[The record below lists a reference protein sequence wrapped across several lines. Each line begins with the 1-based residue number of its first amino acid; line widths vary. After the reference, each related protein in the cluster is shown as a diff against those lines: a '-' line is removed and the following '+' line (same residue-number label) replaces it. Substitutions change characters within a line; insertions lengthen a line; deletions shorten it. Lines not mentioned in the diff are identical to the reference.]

1 MKRQILSGASLIV
14 LGCLT
19 LPAMAQTVEDGAA
32 LRDVIV
38 VTGSRIEPATT
49 QVENPETHPLQ
60 GPDASSLLSYVP
72 GGARVS
78 NGAITGQAEYR
89 GLFGPRINVR
99 IDGQSFDSGGPN
111 LMDPPFHYAPLPLIA
126 ALEIDRGV
134 SPVRDGPG
142 LGGGMNAVFKKAD
155 FGDTSSF
162 APDYD
167 VSVQGRTGDESWS
180 AGGIAG
186 AANDRFRFNV
196 LGAYETGD
204 DTHIPDG
211 RIRDSGFNRSV
222 FGLSTGVRFGQQ
234 EFGLDVRRQNAGPA
248 GTPALPMDIDFVDT
262 DFARL
267 TWQGRIAG
275 IRFDAS
281 GDYTD
286 VAHAMD
292 NYSERPAPAA
302 MMQRRTYAGATTR
315 GAALAA
321 TFDAFTGSLRVGVDY
336 DNVDHNAVITNPN
349 NADFRIGSLPDI
361 TMERAGLYAEWTGG
375 LGPFRGELG
384 VRTDHHDDK
393 AGLATV
399 GAAVP
404 AMAANLATAF
414 NAAGRSR
421 TNDTVDAVARLWTPS
436 RDGVSWRLT
445 LARKTRT
452 PGYVERFSWLP
463 TSASGGL
470 ADGNIYVGDLN
481 LKPEVAWIGEVGAD
495 YAAHGFY
502 VRPTAYIRQ
511 IDNYIQGVP
520 FDSTPGVIDTPQE
533 MVANMNGDPTPLRF
547 ANVDARIYGVD
558 VDAGVNLP
566 GGWRLDG
573 VASWLRGER
582 RDIGDNLYRISP
594 PSLTVGLTYDAAV
607 WSATVETRLVAE
619 QNDVSLTNS
628 EQKTGGHGLL
638 NLYGNWKIRP
648 GATLSAGVE
657 NVLDTRYEDHLSGY
671 NRVMASDVP
680 LGQRLP
686 GPGRSV
692 FLKLGVTG

>member
-1 MKRQILSGASLIV
+1 MKLHILSGASLIV
-14 LGCLT
+14 LGCLS
-19 LPAMAQTVEDGAA
+19 LPATAQTSDDGSA
-32 LRDVIV
+32 LSDVIV

-49 QVENPETHPLQ
+49 QVESPERHPLQ

-78 NGAITGQAEYR
+78 NGALTGQAQYR

-99 IDGQSFDSGGPN
+99 IDGQSFASGGPN

-134 SPVRDGPG
+134 SPVRNGPG
-142 LGGGMNAVFKKAD
+142 IGGGMNAVFKKVN
-155 FGDTSSF
+155 FGDTAHF

-167 VSVQGRTGDESWS
+167 LTAQGRSGDESWS
-180 AGGIAG
+180 AGGVAG
-186 AANDRFRFNV
+186 AANDTFRFNI
-196 LGAYETGD
+196 LGAYETGE
-204 DTHIPDG
+204 DTHFPDG
-211 RIRDSGFNRSV
+211 RIRDSGYERSIYGV
-222 FGLSTGVRFGQQ
+222 STGLHFGDQ

-248 GTPALPMDIDFVDT
+248 GTPALPMDIMYVDT

-267 TWQGRIAG
+267 TWTGSFGGVRL
-275 IRFDAS
+275 DAS

-292 NYSERPAPAA
+292 NYSQRPAPVAA
-302 MMQRRTYAGATTR
+302 MQRRTDAGATTR

-321 TFDAFTGSLRVGVDY
+321 TFDAFTGKLRVGADY
-336 DNVDHNAVITNPN
+336 DNVEHNAVITNPN
-349 NADFRIGSLPDI
+349 NADFRINSLPDI
-361 TMERAGLYAEWTGG
+361 TMERAGLYAEWTGD
-375 LGPFRGELG
+375 LGPLRGELG
-384 VRTDHHDDK
+384 LRTDHHDDQ

-399 GAAVP
+399 GTAVP
-404 AMAANLATAF
+404 AMAANLAAIF
-414 NAAGRSR
+414 NAADRSR
-421 TNDTVDAVARLWTPS
+421 PDNTLDAVARLWTPLAN
-436 RDGVSWRLT
+436 GLSWRLT

-470 ADGNIYVGDLN
+470 ADGNIYVGDLD
-481 LKPEVAWIGEVGAD
+481 LKPEVAWIGEVGVD
-495 YAAHGFY
+495 YAAHGLY
-502 VRPTAYIRQ
+502 LRPTIYIRQ

-558 VDAGVNLP
+558 VDAGIDLP
-566 GGWRLDG
+566 GAWRVDG

-582 RDIGDNLYRISP
+582 RDIDDNLYRISP
-594 PSLTVGLTYDAAV
+594 PSLTVGLSYDAAA
-607 WSATVETRLVAE
+607 WSATLETRLVAE
-619 QNDVSLTNS
+619 QNDVSVTNS
-628 EQKTGGHGLL
+628 EQRTGGYDLL

-648 GATLSAGVE
+648 GATLSAGIE
-657 NVLDTRYEDHLSGY
+657 NVLDTRYDDHLSGY

-692 FLKLGVTG
+692 FLKLGVAT